1 MKYAQLVVGPAGSG
15 KSTYCSVVQQHYLS
29 VGRNVFLV
37 NLDPAAEKFTYSAAV
52 DVRELINVDDVQEDK
67 QLVFG
72 PNGALVFCMEYLAQ
86 NLDWLHDQLNEGE
99 DDYFIF
105 DCPGQIE
112 LYSHL
117 PVMRQIVNALKSWDF
132 NICSV
137 FLLDTQFVLDYDK
150 FLGGALTTLSAM
162 VAMEVP
168 AVNVLSKV
176 DLLSNRNKELLET
189 FLETDM
195 CSILGSEEI
204 SPWNEKYR
212 QLSRTIA
219 EVLDDYSL
227 VRFVP
232 LNVEDDESIS
242 DLLSLIDNTIQHGEN
257 LEVKDRY
264 PQEVDDDNTFY

>member
-15 KSTYCSVVQQHYLS
+15 KSTYCSVVQQHCQS
-29 VGRNVFLV
+29 VARSVFFV
-37 NLDPAAEKFTYSAAV
+37 NLDPAAEKFTYDAAV

-67 QLVFG
+67 QLVLG
-72 PNGALVFCMEYLAQ
+72 PNGALVFCMEYLVQ

-137 FLLDTQFVLDYDK
+137 FLLDTQFVLDCDK
-150 FLGGALTTLSAM
+150 FLGGALTTLSTM
-162 VAMEVP
+162 IAMEVP

-176 DLLSNRNKELLET
+176 DLLSQRNKELLET
-189 FLETDM
+189 FLETDVR
-195 CSILGSEEI
+195 SILDSEET
-204 SPWNEKYR
+204 SPWNETYR

-232 LNVEDDESIS
+232 LDIEDDESIS
-242 DLLSLIDNTIQHGEN
+242 DLLLLIDNTIQHGED

-264 PQEVDDDNTFY
+264 PEEIDDNNTVH

>member
-15 KSTYCSVVQQHYLS
+15 KSTYCSVVQQHCLS
-29 VGRNVFLV
+29 IGRSVFLV
-37 NLDPAAEKFTYSAAV
+37 NLDPAAEKFAYNAAV
-52 DVRELINVDDVQEDK
+52 DVRELISVDDVQEDK
-67 QLVFG
+67 QLVLG
-72 PNGALVFCMEYLAQ
+72 PNGALVFCMEYLVQ

-137 FLLDTQFVLDYDK
+137 FLLDTQFVLDCDK
-150 FLGGALTTLSAM
+150 FLGGALTTLSTM
-162 VAMEVP
+162 VALEVP
-168 AVNVLSKV
+168 AINVLSKV
-176 DLLSNRNKELLET
+176 DLLSDRNKELLET
-189 FLETDM
+189 FLENDV
-195 CSILGSEEI
+195 CSILDCEET

-219 EVLDDYSL
+219 EILDDYSL

-232 LNVEDDESIS
+232 LDIQDDESIN

-264 PQEVDDDNTFY
+264 PEEMDDDNNVY